1 MPEVINPNSDRNF
14 VNTVNITDVTK
25 YPLFFDKIKF
35 EKFRHIENLEV
46 SFNNPI
52 SVISGTNK
60 SGKTTILLS
69 IACSHYNF
77 KRRNKQNVCRI

>member
-35 EKFRHIENLEV
+35 EKFNFMMNERSERKGGFIN
-46 SFNNPI
+46 
-52 SVISGTNK
+52 GRKK
-60 SGKTTILLS
+60 SS
-69 IACSHYNF
+69 
-77 KRRNKQNVCRI
+77 